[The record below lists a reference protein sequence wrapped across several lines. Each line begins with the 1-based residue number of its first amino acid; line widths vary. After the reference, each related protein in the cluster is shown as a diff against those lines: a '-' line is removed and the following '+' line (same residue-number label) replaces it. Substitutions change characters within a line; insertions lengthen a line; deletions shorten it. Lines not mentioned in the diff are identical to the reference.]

1 MRYFLLFILIIT
13 LAIPVSSQK
22 KTDSL
27 LNVLSHTKDENKAYI
42 YDQLAQEY
50 FYNNIILL
58 KNYAKKADSLAKI
71 YQIDSTR
78 VKALNKLTYS
88 SIQLG
93 EANRAKQYNK
103 EAINLATRKNL
114 TKGKITSRYY
124 TGFIYYAIG
133 QTDSSL
139 YHLNKAYKE
148 AIAISNPILKLQ
160 CLNTIAI
167 NYLSQGNY
175 NVALKNFTKAFNI
188 ADSLNLK
195 TRIINLS
202 LNIGT
207 TLLYNEELEKA
218 ITYFEKVIASSDTT
232 SASLAYASALNN
244 IGTCHNNKKNYKAAL
259 EYFNKSLSEFSKL
272 NNKLH
277 IAQVYANLGQTNL
290 SLNRTEAAEDYL
302 QHAISLNREGKSS
315 GQLIINLILLG
326 ELQIQQKEYLKAK
339 YSIDEANQ
347 LIKTNKVNNNKTD
360 LYKIYSKYYKATKQL
375 NKALYYKEKELF
387 LRDSI
392 FQKERQLQI
401 SELETKFQTQLKEN
415 ENENLRKD
423 LSLNKL
429 QVEKQTQLR
438 NFFFILAVLVFIL
451 VVILLNRARIKKR
464 AHKIIE
470 KQSKELKVANQTQNK
485 FFSIVAHDLKA
496 PFSALIGLSQ
506 ILSLNYDELN
516 DSERKTYINDLYNA
530 SKNSFALAENL
541 LTWSRVQK
549 GNISIKKEILDLPS
563 IVQDSILPLQASAKL
578 KNISLNNLIELSPL
592 VLADKRSIETVIV
605 NLVNNALKFT
615 PEGGKINITANSENK
630 HLIISIND
638 TGVGMSQKQID
649 ALFRIDK
656 NSSTNGTNNELGTGL
671 GLILCKEFINMN
683 DGEIWVKSELGVG
696 STFSFSIPLN

>member
-13 LAIPVSSQK
+13 LVIPTSSQK
-22 KTDSL
+22 KRDSL
-27 LNVLSHTKDENKAYI
+27 QSLLSHTKDKNKAYI
-42 YDQLAQEY
+42 YDQLAHEV
-50 FYNNIILL
+50 FYTNSSLL
-58 KNYAKKADSLAKI
+58 FKYAKKTDSLAKL
-71 YQIDSTR
+71 YNIDSTR
-78 VKALNKLTYS
+78 VSALNNLTYA
-88 SIQLG
+88 SILQG
-93 EANRAKQYNK
+93 NVKDANKYNK
-103 EAINLATRKNL
+103 QAINLAFNKEL
-114 TKGKITSRYY
+114 TNEKISSIYFK
-124 TGFIYYAIG
+124 GFIFYATG

-139 YHLNKAYKE
+139 FYLNKAYAS
-148 AIAISNPILKLQ
+148 AITTNNARLKLQ
-160 CLNTIAI
+160 CLNTIAT
-167 NYLSQGNY
+167 NFLNQGKY
-175 NVALKNFTKAFNI
+175 TTALEKFTKAYKI
-188 ADSLNLK
+188 ADSLKLSTK
-195 TRIINLS
+195 LTNLS

-207 TLLYNEELEKA
+207 TLMYNEELDKA
-218 ITYFEKVIASSDTT
+218 ITYFEKVIATSDTT
-232 SASLAYASALNN
+232 NTSLAYASALNN
-244 IGTCHNNKKNYKAAL
+244 IGSCYNKKGNYKNAL
-259 EYFNKSLSEFSKL
+259 LYFNKSLSAFLKL

-277 IAQVYANLGQTNL
+277 ISQVYANLGQTN
-290 SLNRTEAAEDYL
+290 SFLNRTEAANNYL
-302 QHAISLNREGKSS
+302 QQAVSLNRESKSF
-315 GQLIINLILLG
+315 GQLIVNLILLG
-326 ELQIQQKEYLKAK
+326 ELQIRKKEFLKAK
-339 YSIDEANQ
+339 YSIDEAKS
-347 LIKTNKVNNNKTD
+347 LIDKFNVNNNKID
-360 LYKIYSKYYKATKQL
+360 LYKIYSFYYKATNQLDKALKYKQL
-375 NKALYYKEKELF
+375 ELN

-392 FQKERQLQI
+392 FNENRQKQI
-401 SELETKFQTQLKEN
+401 SQLETKFQTKLKEN

-516 DSERKTYINDLYNA
+516 DSERKTYINDLHNA

-549 GNISIKKEILDLPS
+549 ASISIKKEILDLPS
-563 IVQDSILPLQASAKL
+563 IVQNSILPLQANAKL
-578 KNISLNNLIELSPL
+578 KNISLNNLLEQTPL

-649 ALFRIDK
+649 DLFRIDK

-683 DGEIWVKSELGVG
+683 NGEIWVKSELGVG